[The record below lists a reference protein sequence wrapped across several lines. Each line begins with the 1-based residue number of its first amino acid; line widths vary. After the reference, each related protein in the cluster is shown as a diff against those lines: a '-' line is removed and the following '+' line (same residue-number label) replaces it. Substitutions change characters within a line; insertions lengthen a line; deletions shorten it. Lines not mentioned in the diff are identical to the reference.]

1 MIDNKFIAEK
11 IKNARELLGLT
22 QEELG
27 KLIGISKQSISS
39 WEKGRNLPDI
49 LNIDKIANL
58 SGIKHFR
65 CFKIKSLVPA
75 KSFLCATEVF
85 IILFLYFQCTAA
97 VYASGLKIRLMPFFN
112 LHFFKLLPSALL
124 ILLFSTKRRQALCGK
139 CSFSFITAI
148 TFTANGY
155 FTQASFGLFH
165 LYFNVKKTAEIP

>member
-1 MIDNKFIAEK
+1 MWLQLYKKYSCCYLLKTAAILFY
-11 IKNARELLGLT
+11 IKSHTLN
-22 QEELG
+22 QNI
-27 KLIGISKQSISS
+27 LITLSK
-39 WEKGRNLPDI
+39 
-49 LNIDKIANL
+49 
-58 SGIKHFR
+58 IKHFR

-85 IILFLYFQCTAA
+85 IILFLYFQCTATFS
-97 VYASGLKIRLMPFFN
+97 ASGLKIRLMPFFN

-124 ILLFSTKRRQALCGK
+124 ILLFLTKRRQALCGK

-148 TFTANGY
+148 TFIANGY